1 VCEDGL
7 FIPGFVNLDKIFEV
21 MVTVMPGSRLKNIMK
36 LANKEIS
43 ELRLDDFV
51 TIWEGADDINKNES

>member
-1 VCEDGL
+1 
-7 FIPGFVNLDKIFEV
+7 
-21 MVTVMPGSRLKNIMK
+21 MVTVIPGSRLKNIMK

-43 ELRLDDFV
+43 ELHLDDFV